1 MEKRKNSMK
10 LKDLISGRSLR
21 TYEYSL
27 YLSKLHKI
35 KEKKIN
41 SFIRNDSEDDK
52 ILKEYFQNMLN
63 RKDSLFEIVY
73 K

>member
-1 MEKRKNSMK
+1 MEKRENSMK
-10 LKDLISGRSLR
+10 LKDLINGRSLR

-27 YLSKLHKI
+27 YLSKLQKI

-41 SFIRNDSEDDK
+41 SFIRSDSEDDK
-52 ILKEYFQNMLN
+52 ILKEYFRNILN
-63 RKDSLFEIVY
+63 RKDSLFEIIY